1 MSDAVEFEFYCV
13 LVNGDVETAQYLI
26 DEYDLDCLKVSEIER
41 WNWLHELLMGTNPN
55 DEPAPI
61 QSIKFLI
68 EKGIPINAQDIYGM
82 TPLHYALRSQNADA
96 AIALL
101 EAGADPNIANIDGL
115 RPLSMAGYTKDR
127 LDVLKLML
135 DKGANVHH
143 LMGDGSGR
151 TILESRAPYKYTEDW
166 VIEQW
171 EIDFYEM
178 MKQYA

>member
-1 MSDAVEFEFYCV
+1 MSGVEILRALRKGNIILLEN
-13 LVNGDVETAQYLI
+13 L
-26 DEYDLDCLKVSEIER
+26 LKIYPQHNLLNINTDKKS
-41 WNWLHELLMGTNPN
+41 WLHKVTDSLNANEPPPISIHYLL
-55 DEPAPI
+55 
-61 QSIKFLI
+61 SL
-68 EKGIPINAQDIYGM
+68 GIPINAQDIYGM

-178 MKQYA
+178 MKQYS